1 MGAPRG
7 AGGQSR
13 AARPGTG
20 PGPLLPGKDADLDG
34 RALHAVH
41 VALATNSGLLV
52 AKLAAWG
59 VSGSSALLAEAVHSA
74 ADLFNQYLLRV
85 GIRASQRQA
94 DGLHPYGYHRD
105 RFIWA
110 LISGVGVFCVGA
122 GVSVVHG
129 LHALAEP
136 APVEH
141 LGPALGVMAISAVA
155 ESGSFA
161 VAAQAVRAGA
171 RSQGVSFWDY
181 VRSGRDPTTIAVL
194 AEDGAAIAGVAIAG
208 ACMGAAVWTGNPAWD
223 AAGSILVGGLL
234 GGVAAGLIQKNRQL
248 LLGRSMPPSE
258 AQRILEHLRRDP
270 VVRAVIDAKTEEI
283 GPGLFRFKAE
293 VSFAGPAVVDR
304 HLKRAR
310 GAGGPREAVRAAARG
325 GDRRAFE
332 GALRAYG
339 QGLVDALALEVDRIE
354 AEIQTI
360 DPRILHVDLENDR
373 INRKPVILKSRAG
386 ETQTERSDS

>member
-1 MGAPRG
+1 
-7 AGGQSR
+7 
-13 AARPGTG
+13 
-20 PGPLLPGKDADLDG
+20 
-34 RALHAVH
+34 VH

-52 AKLAAWG
+52 AKLAVWG
-59 VSGSSALLAEAVHSA
+59 ASGSSALLAEAVHSA

-122 GVSVVHG
+122 GVSIVHG

-141 LGPALGVMAISAVA
+141 LGPALAVMGVSAVA

-171 RSQGVSFWDY
+171 RQQGVSFWEY
-181 VRSGRDPTTIAVL
+181 LRSGRDPTTTAVL
-194 AEDGAAIAGVAIAG
+194 AEDGAAIVGVAIAG

-234 GGVAAGLIQKNRQL
+234 GGVAVGLIQKNRQL
-248 LLGRSMPPSE
+248 LLGRSMPPAE
-258 AQRILEHLRRDP
+258 ARRVLEHLTRDP
-270 VVRAVIDAKTEEI
+270 VVRTVIDAKTEEI

-293 VSFAGPAVVDR
+293 VSFSGPTVVDR
-304 HLKRAR
+304 YLLRAR
-310 GAGGPREAVRAAARG
+310 GVGGPRAAVRAAARG
-325 GDRRAFE
+325 GDPRAFE
-332 GALRAYG
+332 AALRAYG

-354 AEIQTI
+354 AEIQMI

-373 INRKPVILKSRAG
+373 KPIG
-386 ETQTERSDS
+386 EALMERPAPRHEW